1 MLESPSL
8 RRKLITKKI
17 HLCNY
22 DENDEENKYKWE
34 VDSDGNADPFFDAIV
49 DEKKFD
55 YYRENPMS
63 MGGEVHVKVEDQ
75 DEKFILLY
83 NDNIHAMREDGFYAE
98 NLQRGI

>member
-8 RRKLITKKI
+8 PSKLITKKI
-17 HLCNY
+17 DLCNY

-34 VDSDGNADPFFDAIV
+34 VDSDGDADPFFDAIS

-63 MGGEVHVKVEDQ
+63 MGGEVHAEVKDQ
-75 DEKFILLY
+75 SGNFSPFK
-83 NDNIHAMREDGFYAE
+83 
-98 NLQRGI
+98 